1 MSSASDEFDQN
12 STDINQYLSKDLI
25 GVIHF
30 IGPYASHESGG
41 GAQKMKEPKHQLGT
55 QVKKLKNAD
64 DQLTASAVDM
74 HEL

>member
-1 MSSASDEFDQN
+1 MVSFPHKTFCALN
-12 STDINQYLSKDLI
+12 GLVLLPTLLY
-25 GVIHF
+25 F

>member
-1 MSSASDEFDQN
+1 MYVCVAMAGALN
-12 STDINQYLSKDLI
+12 GLVLLPTLLY
-25 GVIHF
+25 F

-41 GAQKMKEPKHQLGT
+41 GAQKMKEPKQKLGAQVKKGT